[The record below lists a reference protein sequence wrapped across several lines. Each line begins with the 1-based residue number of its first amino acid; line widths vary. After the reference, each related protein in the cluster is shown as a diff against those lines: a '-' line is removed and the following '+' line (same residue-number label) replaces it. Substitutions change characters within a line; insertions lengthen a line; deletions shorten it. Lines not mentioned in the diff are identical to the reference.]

1 LKLKQEQM
9 MQVLTYSTVIEKS
22 KLEFI
27 LNETKN
33 IKHQPLV
40 FFFFETGDCWI
51 QRLSDKIYYTGF
63 KAQANKTTAD
73 GNTEKVERFYT
84 FYNKSRKINNIK

>member
-1 LKLKQEQM
+1 LKLKNKTNDACF
-9 MQVLTYSTVIEKS
+9 TYSTVIEKS

-40 FFFFETGDCWI
+40 FFFETGDCWI

-73 GNTEKVERFYT
+73 GNTEK
-84 FYNKSRKINNIK
+84 

>member
-1 LKLKQEQM
+1 LL
-9 MQVLTYSTVIEKS
+9 
-22 KLEFI
+22 
-27 LNETKN
+27 
-33 IKHQPLV
+33 
-40 FFFFETGDCWI
+40 I

-73 GNTEKVERFYT
+73 GIQKSDERFYT